1 MTKLQK
7 LQDLLAP
14 VIEAL
19 GFQCWGVEYLSQ
31 GRHSTL
37 RVFIEHEQG
46 IGVDDGEVVSR
57 QLSAVLDVEDPIS
70 GEYVLEGSS
79 PGMDRPLF
87 TLEQYSQCAGQQV
100 KLRLRVPYE
109 ERRNFQG
116 VISGVEDGD
125 VVIRG
130 DDYEYLLPFDDIEK
144 ANIVPNFD

>member
-46 IGVDDGEVVSR
+46 IGVDDCEVVSR

-70 GEYVLEGSS
+70 GEYVLEVSS
-79 PGMDRPLF
+79 
-87 TLEQYSQCAGQQV
+87 
-100 KLRLRVPYE
+100 
-109 ERRNFQG
+109 
-116 VISGVEDGD
+116 
-125 VVIRG
+125 
-130 DDYEYLLPFDDIEK
+130 
-144 ANIVPNFD
+144 